1 MQRTENGGIV
11 IACDFC
17 GTEWDQ
23 VRPMIEGHRGSIL
36 CLACLRSAQNEMA
49 AGSEP
54 FKCTLCLRDL
64 PADVPS
70 WHHAQKAEDANP
82 DAALCG
88 DCLKQAVKA
97 FADDPDTDDA

>member
-1 MQRTENGGIV
+1 MQRTIDDGIV

-36 CLACLRSAQNEMA
+36 CLDCLRLAESEMA
-49 AGSEP
+49 AGPDP

-64 PADVPS
+64 PQDVPS
-70 WHHAQKAEDANP
+70 WRHRQKPQAANP
-82 DAALCG
+82 DAALCA
-88 DCLKQAVKA
+88 DCLKQATRA
-97 FADDPDTDDA
+97 FADDPEVDDP